1 MGEYMGELTPALAW
15 GESSVTFH
23 PPDLLVVTAAPERAQ
38 GQPTHCHTPSRAIN
52 QQLKMASR
60 IRQNYKEDCE
70 ALVNK
75 QINLELHASYVY
87 MSMAYYFDRDDVAY
101 SGFSSYFK
109 KNSDEEREHGEK
121 FIKYQN
127 KRGGKIVFQD
137 ITKPTTMEW
146 GTPLRPWRLPWS
158 SRRRSTRVFSTCTR
172 GLTVMLIFA
181 TSWRQTFWTNR
192 WTPSRRSPSGLLSSN
207 VLVLDLDIT

>member
-1 MGEYMGELTPALAW
+1 
-15 GESSVTFH
+15 
-23 PPDLLVVTAAPERAQ
+23 
-38 GQPTHCHTPSRAIN
+38 
-52 QQLKMASR
+52 MASR
-60 IRQNYKEDCE
+60 VRQNYKEDCE

-101 SGFSSYFK
+101 HGFASFFR

-146 GTPLRPWRLPWS
+146 GTPLEAMEAALE
-158 SRRRSTRVFSTCTR
+158 
-172 GLTVMLIFA
+172 LEKTVNQSL
-181 TSWRQTFWTNR
+181 
-192 WTPSRRSPSGLLSSN
+192 
-207 VLVLDLDIT
+207 LDLHKVAGDKGDGHLCDFLESEYLGEQVEGIKAVGDLITKMKRAGDGLGLHIIDKEMGS